1 MTEQTL
7 PTELTGAPRYVAY
20 LLNSMSEYIPI
31 EPALERRAVDIMAA
45 ISDENTVYPSACT
58 EPDGSLTLYWRG
70 GNRGVEL
77 NVGPDDSY
85 YYSVDGKHAEAR
97 IVEGEGAL
105 PLNDL
110 LAEVHDFSRFVYER
124 NPGWRNFFPSENQ

>member
-31 EPALERRAVDIMAA
+31 EPALERRAVDIMTA

-85 YYSVDGKHAEAR
+85 YYSVDGKYAEAR
-97 IVEGEGAL
+97 IVEGNGVLPVEG
-105 PLNDL
+105 L
-110 LAEVHDFSRFVYER
+110 LVEVEDFSRFVYEK
-124 NPGWRNFFPSENQ
+124 NPSWRKFFPSENQ

>member
-7 PTELTGAPRYVAY
+7 PMELTGAPRYVAY

-31 EPALERRAVDIMAA
+31 DPSLEQRAVDVMAA

-70 GNRGVEL
+70 GHRGVEL
-77 NVGPDDSY
+77 NVGPGDNY
-85 YYSVDGKHAEAR
+85 YYSVDGNHETSR
-97 IVEGEGAL
+97 MVEGVGTI
-105 PLNDL
+105 PTDDL
-110 LAEVHDFSRFVYER
+110 LVEVSDFSRYVYEQ
-124 NPGWRNFFPSENQ
+124 NPSWREFFPSENE